1 MHWGKEVESWK
12 LGNLKIGRE
21 ENIEVGYS
29 SHSIRKDIWGKKSIK
44 RELAGTEL
52 KNYDT
57 YYDYD
62 NDDDNDDGYGND
74 DDNDDGYGN
83 DDDNDDGYGK
93 GRWDVSRGGV
103 LLASLASSNTA
114 LKGASCQCW

>member
-1 MHWGKEVESWK
+1 MGKHA
-12 LGNLKIGRE
+12 LGKRGEKLKIRKS
-21 ENIEVGYS
+21 ENWQRGEYWGGIQQSLNQERHLRKIE
-29 SHSIRKDIWGKKSIK
+29 HKTRT
-44 RELAGTEL
+44 GTEL

-62 NDDDNDDGYGND
+62 NN